1 MNILHAEKNLVSRI
15 QLILSGKQSQFV
27 MYSSKLEALN
37 PLSVLTRGYSVV
49 YKGGEKD
56 KKIVKKLSDVDV
68 DSEIS
73 VKLSD
78 GFVDATVVKKRKV
91 KSK

>member
-1 MNILHAEKNLVSRI
+1 
-15 QLILSGKQSQFV
+15 

-49 YKGGEKD
+49 YKDKD
-56 KKIVKKLSDVDV
+56 KKIIKKLDDVEIK
-68 DSEIS
+68 SEIS

-78 GFVDATVVKKRKV
+78 GFVDAEVVGKRKI
-91 KSK
+91 